1 MNKINHIFI
10 FCDNHDEVAQE
21 FIDFGFVEGSNR
33 VHENQG
39 TRNRKFYFDNFF
51 LEIIWVHNVTEV
63 TNNITAPTKLYER
76 SKYSENVYSP
86 FGLCLNYAVEDN
98 ALFTHAI
105 VYEPTYLPKSMFI
118 EVLTNEKAPSLPWT
132 FRWHSAQ
139 TDKQICEEEITKKTL
154 TKVCFGIDKEDK
166 ESHYIKHFESDDI
179 IFEVSEDTSLRL
191 EFNHASENRCYEF
204 LSVPLSI
211 QY

>member
-33 VHENQG
+33 VH
-39 TRNRKFYFDNFF
+39 
-51 LEIIWVHNVTEV
+51 NVTEV

-76 SKYSENVYSP
+76 SKYSENGYSP
-86 FGLCLNYAVEDN
+86 FGLCLKYAVEDN
-98 ALFTHAI
+98 ELFTNAI

-132 FRWHSAQ
+132 FRWHSGQIA
-139 TDKQICEEEITKKTL
+139 KQVDEEKIREKTL
-154 TKVCFGIDKEDK
+154 TKVYFGVQKEDI
-166 ESHYIKHFESDDI
+166 ESYYIKYFKSDNI
-179 IFEVSEDTSLRL
+179 VFEVRENISLSL
-191 EFNHASENRCYEF
+191 EFNHAKEKKSYEF
-204 LSVPLSI
+204 LSIPLSI
-211 QY
+211 EY